1 MAKADALH
9 ADEANALYWS
19 NEASVGEIA
28 NRLGISRRSLYE
40 LLEPRPADI
49 PCPKCGTETVFV
61 NRSALT
67 AGIARCPACETET
80 AVPAVR
86 TDRNSEAVAVTV
98 SAATRAP
105 RHVALGSVAL
115 VGVVIG
121 AVAALIL
128 TQRD

>member
-9 ADEANALYWS
+9 AGEANTLYWS

-40 LLEPRPADI
+40 LLTPKPADV
-49 PCPKCGTETVFV
+49 PCPECGTEMVFV
-61 NRSALT
+61 NRSALS

-86 TDRNSEAVAVTV
+86 ADRDAESSAVVVAKP
-98 SAATRAP
+98 TRAP

-121 AVAALIL
+121 AVAALLL